1 MYYHPH
7 EIPSLPTLHKLLEE
21 LLCGNDPQEYRIEYG
36 CVASSSEVAAGA
48 PTHTLVSESVEE
60 PEAEPEAEP
69 EPYFDDEEIILS
81 RWTRGMKKKRS
92 RKARKARK

>member
-21 LLCGNDPQEYRIEYG
+21 LLCGKDLQEYRIEYG
-36 CVASSSEVAAGA
+36 YVASSSEVAAGA
-48 PTHTLVSESVEE
+48 PTHTLVSES
-60 PEAEPEAEP
+60 EAEPEAEP

-81 RWTRGMKKKRS
+81 RWTRVMKKKRS
-92 RKARKARK
+92 RKARK